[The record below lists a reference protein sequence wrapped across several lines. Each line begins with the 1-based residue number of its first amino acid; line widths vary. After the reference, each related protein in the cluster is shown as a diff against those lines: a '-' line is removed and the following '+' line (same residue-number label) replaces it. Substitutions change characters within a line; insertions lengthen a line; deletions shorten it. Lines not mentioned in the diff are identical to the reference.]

1 METQRYLP
9 IIEKLIE
16 ETGAHES
23 NMLSDC
29 LLRVVTYELLFG
41 KGLGGRDAGSFRK
54 GIRPYQRKMKDALK
68 KLKED
73 MGASNGKELLE
84 KFGLQAKEDP
94 MPRWV
99 RVNLLKTTVQEV
111 EETFI
116 ADGCICILSWKEV
129 GDLVRGKDAKAISS
143 LMDEYTKSLQ
153 PWQFMS
159 DLHLPDVLVFS
170 PATPLFKHH
179 LTLDK
184 KIILMDK
191 ASCIPARV
199 LSPPI
204 DGHVVDACAAPGN
217 KTNHLSCIMQNTGKV
232 FAFDLDQKRT
242 ETLKAMVEK
251 SGSTNVE
258 AQCADFLEVDPTDPK
273 YVKVTHILTDPS
285 CSGSGIVS
293 RKDHLT
299 GETTSRTRLKL
310 LRGLQLRILNHAM
323 SFPAV
328 ERVIYSTCSVHRE
341 ENEEVV
347 WRILEANPEFDLET
361 VLPSWHHRPTK
372 ASSRDEEGEDQNE
385 EEYYETDVNYS
396 HLREKLDEE
405 ITRKC
410 LRASFNEDKTNG
422 FFVALFKKS
431 RNFSNET
438 GQGEG
443 EQTVGEDETQEGEV
457 EGNCKDDEYAEVE
470 QVKQDRSKL
479 MDASEH
485 GLDATTKSKKRGFS
499 HSAEADSSWIKGE
512 NSLKKKKKKRKKDK
526 TRDKSVLNEDDFED
540 VKQFDHSLEDAK
552 VTLTSDD
559 ADNDVDVKADVGK
572 RIKKRKRQDL
582 IEESQGSHDI
592 GVNNVREDTQDCLEE
607 GKRKPKKKKKDK
619 NKELMNES
627 IISTNVEDNVENMEK
642 EVSVLKSEEDDVQRK
657 KQKRKRK
664 VITEVNGVDDNVR
677 NSLDPEGER
686 DGIGSGVVEGKQ
698 REEDGSESQRR
709 RKKKKK
715 ETKKNL
721 AEEVGDGI
729 RNDDLGKGEREVRK
743 KDKGAKKDLA
753 ERAGDGIR
761 NEDEEKGEREKR
773 KKKKKKKTKD
783 DIKLN

>member
-84 KFGLQAKEDP
+84 KFGLQAKEGFFYNKLKGCEDSRTKKHL
-94 MPRWV
+94 MP
-99 RVNLLKTTVQEV
+99 LE
-111 EETFI
+111 
-116 ADGCICILSWKEV
+116 GGS
-129 GDLVRGKDAKAISS
+129 DLVRGKDAKAISS
-143 LMDEYTKSLQ
+143 LMDEYITSLQ

-199 LSPPI
+199 LSPPR
-204 DGHVVDACAAPGN
+204 DSHVVDACAAPGN

-258 AQCADFLEVDPTDPK
+258 AQCADFLEIDPTDPK
-273 YVKVTHILTDPS
+273 YAKVTHILTDPS

-323 SFPAV
+323 LFPAV

-372 ASSRDEEGEDQNE
+372 ASSRNEEGEDQNE

-410 LRASFNEDKTNG
+410 LRASFNVDKTNG

-438 GQGEG
+438 RQGEG
-443 EQTVGEDETQEGEV
+443 EHTVGEDETQEGEV

-470 QVKQDRSKL
+470 QVKEDRSKL

-485 GLDATTKSKKRGFS
+485 GLDATTKSKKRRFS
-499 HSAEADSSWIKGE
+499 GSAEEDSSLIKGE

-526 TRDKSVLNEDDFED
+526 TRDQSILNEDDFGD

-559 ADNDVDVKADVGK
+559 ADNDVDVKADVVVRDK
-572 RIKKRKRQDL
+572 
-582 IEESQGSHDI
+582 EEEATRFD
-592 GVNNVREDTQDCLEE
+592 
-607 GKRKPKKKKKDK
+607 
-619 NKELMNES
+619 
-627 IISTNVEDNVENMEK
+627 
-642 EVSVLKSEEDDVQRK
+642 
-657 KQKRKRK
+657 
-664 VITEVNGVDDNVR
+664 
-677 NSLDPEGER
+677 
-686 DGIGSGVVEGKQ
+686 
-698 REEDGSESQRR
+698 
-709 RKKKKK
+709 
-715 ETKKNL
+715 
-721 AEEVGDGI
+721 
-729 RNDDLGKGEREVRK
+729 
-743 KDKGAKKDLA
+743 
-753 ERAGDGIR
+753 
-761 NEDEEKGEREKR
+761 
-773 KKKKKKKTKD
+773 
-783 DIKLN
+783 